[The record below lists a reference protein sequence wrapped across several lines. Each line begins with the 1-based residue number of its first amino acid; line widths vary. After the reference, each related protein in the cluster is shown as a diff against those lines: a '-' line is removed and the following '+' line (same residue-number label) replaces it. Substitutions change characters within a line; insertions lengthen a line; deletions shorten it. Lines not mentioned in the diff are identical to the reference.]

1 MKLQN
6 HIPTK
11 QGSPQQPI
19 SRTFQMV
26 ALSLSLQISWCW
38 LPSLEISSMQALSAL
53 PAFAP
58 TATGSAPRGKQQQK
72 NSLPYQS
79 LFPPLRFPPSRLHSW
94 HPDTH
99 QAPKRFLL
107 SLLLRLA
114 RLADQQQVTA
124 VPGTPPQ
131 PSVETSGSPAL
142 EEPPNFYPGTG
153 SGTIME
159 PT

>member
-6 HIPTK
+6 HISK

-26 ALSLSLQISWCW
+26 ALSLSRSVGAGCPLSRSPACRRFLLSRLLRQPQLVLPPEVNSNRKI
-38 LPSLEISSMQALSAL
+38 PSLINPS
-53 PAFAP
+53 FP
-58 TATGSAPRGKQQQK
+58 TQ
-72 NSLPYQS
+72 
-79 LFPPLRFPPSRLHSW
+79 FPTRLYSW
-94 HPDTH
+94 DPGTH

-107 SLLLRLA
+107 SLLLR
-114 RLADQQQVTA
+114 RPGLADQQQVTA
-124 VPGTPPQ
+124 VAGTPPQ

-142 EEPPNFYPGTG
+142 EEPPNFYPGPG

>member
-6 HIPTK
+6 HISK

-26 ALSLSLQISWCW
+26 ALSLSPDQLELVALSRDLQHAGAFCSPGFCANRNWFCPQEVNSNRKI
-38 LPSLEISSMQALSAL
+38 PSLINPS
-53 PAFAP
+53 FP
-58 TATGSAPRGKQQQK
+58 TQ
-72 NSLPYQS
+72 
-79 LFPPLRFPPSRLHSW
+79 FPTRLYSW

-107 SLLLRLA
+107 SLLLR
-114 RLADQQQVTA
+114 RPGLADQQQVTA

-142 EEPPNFYPGTG
+142 EEPPNFYPGPG